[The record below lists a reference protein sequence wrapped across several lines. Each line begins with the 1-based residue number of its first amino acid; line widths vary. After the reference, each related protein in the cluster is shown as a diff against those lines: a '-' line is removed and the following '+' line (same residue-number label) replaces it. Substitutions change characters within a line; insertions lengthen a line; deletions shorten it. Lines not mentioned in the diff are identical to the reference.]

1 MVQKC
6 FLLWSSKGC
15 FLFIQQKQPPEYFLS
30 ISLFFPTFTTQCRYE
45 IEHNGLVDKIIV
57 LWHPSSFQI
66 WTFNVI
72 TDFFMVQKLCKGPV
86 WYSRFKPNLKN
97 GWLCLF
103 TFVYWKLV
111 MQKSFLWHYMNRKVQ
126 SFMLRPRQSKFKR
139 QRAGLFLM
147 FANEISM
154 AHFCINR
161 KTDYYL
167 FCFQKCTFKLLVFK
181 LLCQCCKTIPI
192 YSYSKSRVFSKF

>member
-15 FLFIQQKQPPEYFLS
+15 FLSIQQKQPPEYFLS

-45 IEHNGLVDKIIV
+45 IEHNGLVDKISV

-86 WYSRFKPNLKN
+86 LNCKGVYFENSEDSNQNWKN

-111 MQKSFLWHYMNRKVQ
+111 MQKSFVWHYMKRKVQ
-126 SFMLRPRQSKFKR
+126 SHMLGPRQSDFRK
-139 QRAGLFLM
+139 QRRPL
-147 FANEISM
+147 SDV
-154 AHFCINR
+154 C
-161 KTDYYL
+161 
-167 FCFQKCTFKLLVFK
+167 
-181 LLCQCCKTIPI
+181 
-192 YSYSKSRVFSKF
+192 

>member
-45 IEHNGLVDKIIV
+45 IEHNGLVDKISV

-86 WYSRFKPNLKN
+86 LNCKGVYFENSRFQPKLEKWLVVSLYICLLKVSYAEKFCVA
-97 GWLCLF
+97 LHEE
-103 TFVYWKLV
+103 
-111 MQKSFLWHYMNRKVQ
+111 KS
-126 SFMLRPRQSKFKR
+126 
-139 QRAGLFLM
+139 
-147 FANEISM
+147 
-154 AHFCINR
+154 
-161 KTDYYL
+161 
-167 FCFQKCTFKLLVFK
+167 
-181 LLCQCCKTIPI
+181 
-192 YSYSKSRVFSKF
+192 SKSYVRA